1 MKNITRE
8 ELMQPFTCT
17 CGTCGGEAYIIPAL
31 GKHGTCV
38 CSRCTFGVD
47 KLSPKEMELRIMENF
62 REQAR
67 MQPREVLQVGL
78 TRWLNAD

>member
-1 MKNITRE
+1 MNRITRE

-38 CSRCTFGVD
+38 CSRCTFGGD
-47 KLSPKEMELRIMENF
+47 KLNPKEMELRILETL
-62 REQAR
+62 RQQEQ
-67 MQPREVLQVGL
+67 MKGL
-78 TRWLNAD
+78 GRWLK